1 MFITHKV
8 PTFVRL
14 HSTRRMLLESCG
26 ASWWDAMTEELR
38 PHRREVDGWCSIK
51 YKWESARD
59 LHSVCEAGAP
69 V

>member
-1 MFITHKV
+1 M
-8 PTFVRL
+8 
-14 HSTRRMLLESCG
+14 ESCG